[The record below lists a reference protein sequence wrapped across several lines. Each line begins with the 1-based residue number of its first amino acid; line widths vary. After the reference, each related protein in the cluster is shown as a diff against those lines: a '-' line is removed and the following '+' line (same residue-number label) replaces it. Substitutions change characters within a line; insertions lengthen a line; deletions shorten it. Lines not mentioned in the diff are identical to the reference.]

1 MDFNFKQPF
10 YKESELLKIIPIK
23 RSTFYSWQSEWIANG
38 NDPREMG
45 KILILSNPKSKKPLV
60 YWDAK
65 KFLNWVYKY
74 KVNTDPNLITS
85 IILKQCSSTNQRSKE
100 KW

>member
-23 RSTFYSWQSEWIANG
+23 RSFYSWQSEWIANG

-45 KILILSNPKSKKPLV
+45 KILILSNPKSK
-60 YWDAK
+60 
-65 KFLNWVYKY
+65 
-74 KVNTDPNLITS
+74 NL
-85 IILKQCSSTNQRSKE
+85 
-100 KW
+100 